1 MAIITLTT
9 DLGDKDIYQAALK
22 GSILK
27 LLPTVN
33 IVDITN
39 NVSAFNIQQAAF
51 ILKNSFHYFPD
62 GTVHLIGID
71 TVFSTN
77 TKYLAIKYK
86 HHFFVGADNG
96 IFSLMFSNEPDEVV
110 EITIMQDLKFLHF
123 PLADIFVKAACH
135 LANGGPLKTIGV
147 PVANIEHKMNL
158 HPIVEKNLIKGSVIY
173 IDAFQNVITNITKE
187 FFNSIQQGRQFI
199 LYFKRNETITNL
211 SWHYSEVPEGEK
223 LCLFGISDHLEIAI
237 NKGNASGLLGLGLG
251 RYVLYSIS
259 NNSYMKKIL
268 LIALFSL
275 FLADAFAQSGADS
288 VTYNIQRRKINMM
301 LAQRKQ
307 KFGQYDESL
316 SKHTGI
322 FGLQTKKGYP

>member
-62 GTVHLIGID
+62 ATVHLIGID
-71 TVFSTN
+71 TVFSN
-77 TKYLAIKYK
+77 STKYLAIKYK
-86 HHFFVGADNG
+86 KHYFVGADNG
-96 IFSLMFSNEPDEVV
+96 IFSLMFNTEPDEVV
-110 EITIMQDLKFLHF
+110 EINIMQDLKFLHF

-135 LANGGPLKTIGV
+135 LAKGGKLSEIGV
-147 PVANIEHKMNL
+147 PVTDIEQKMNL
-158 HPIVEKNLIKGSVIY
+158 QPVVEKNLIKGSVIY
-173 IDAFQNVITNITKE
+173 IDSFQNVITNITKE
-187 FFNSIQQGRQFI
+187 FFNNVQQGRRFT

-211 SWHYSEVPEGEK
+211 SWHYNEVPEGEK

-237 NKGNASGLLGLGLG
+237 NKGNAAGLLGLGLG
-251 RYVLYSIS
+251 
-259 NNSYMKKIL
+259 
-268 LIALFSL
+268 
-275 FLADAFAQSGADS
+275 DS
-288 VTYNIQRRKINMM
+288 VILDFQ
-301 LAQRKQ
+301 
-307 KFGQYDESL
+307 
-316 SKHTGI
+316 
-322 FGLQTKKGYP
+322 

>member
-27 LLPTVN
+27 LLPSVN

-62 GTVHLIGID
+62 NTVHLIGID
-71 TVFSTN
+71 TVFNNN

-86 HHFFVGADNG
+86 NHYFVGADNG
-96 IFSLMFSNEPDEVV
+96 IFSLMFNAEPDEMV
-110 EITIMQDLKFLHF
+110 EINIMQDLKFLHF

-135 LANGGPLKTIGV
+135 LASGGKLEEIGEPINNV
-147 PVANIEHKMNL
+147 EKKMNL
-158 HPIVEKNLIKGSVIY
+158 QPVVEKNIIKGSVIY
-173 IDAFQNVITNITKE
+173 IDSFQNVITNITKE
-187 FFNSIQQGRQFI
+187 FFNSMQQGRRFI
-199 LYFKRNETITNL
+199 LYFKRNETISDL

-237 NKGNASGLLGLGLG
+237 NKGNASGLLGLHLG
-251 RYVLYSIS
+251 
-259 NNSYMKKIL
+259 
-268 LIALFSL
+268 
-275 FLADAFAQSGADS
+275 DS
-288 VTYNIQRRKINMM
+288 VILDFQ
-301 LAQRKQ
+301 
-307 KFGQYDESL
+307 
-316 SKHTGI
+316 
-322 FGLQTKKGYP
+322 

>member
-27 LLPTVN
+27 LLPSVN

-62 GTVHLIGID
+62 NTVHLIGID
-71 TVFSTN
+71 TVFNNS

-86 HHFFVGADNG
+86 NHYFVGADNG
-96 IFSLMFSNEPDEVV
+96 IFSLMFNAEPDEMV
-110 EITIMQDLKFLHF
+110 EINIMQDLKFLHF

-135 LANGGPLKTIGV
+135 LASGGKLLDIGER
-147 PVANIEHKMNL
+147 IETVEKKMNL
-158 HPIVEKNLIKGSVIY
+158 QPVVERNVIKGSVIY
-173 IDAFQNVITNITKE
+173 IDSFQNVITNITKE
-187 FFNSIQQGRQFI
+187 FFNSIQQGRRFI
-199 LYFKRNETITNL
+199 LYFKRNETISDL

-237 NKGNASGLLGLGLG
+237 NKGNASGLLGLHLG
-251 RYVLYSIS
+251 
-259 NNSYMKKIL
+259 
-268 LIALFSL
+268 
-275 FLADAFAQSGADS
+275 DS
-288 VTYNIQRRKINMM
+288 VILDFQ
-301 LAQRKQ
+301 
-307 KFGQYDESL
+307 
-316 SKHTGI
+316 
-322 FGLQTKKGYP
+322 

>member
-39 NVSAFNIQQAAF
+39 SVPAYNVQQAAF

-71 TVFSTN
+71 TVYSHD
-77 TKYLAIKYK
+77 TKYLALKYK
-86 HHFFVGADNG
+86 NHYFVGSDNG
-96 IFSLMFSNEPDEVV
+96 IFSLMFSQEPEEIV
-110 EITIMQDLKFLHF
+110 EINIMQDLKFLHF

-135 LANGGPLKTIGV
+135 LAQGKKLSDIGLPTSGV
-147 PVANIEHKMNL
+147 EQKMNL
-158 HPIVEKNLIKGSVIY
+158 QPVIEKSLIKGSVIY
-173 IDAFQNVITNITKE
+173 IDSFQNVITNITKE
-187 FFNSIQQGRQFI
+187 FFNKVQQGRQFT
-199 LYFKRNETITNL
+199 LYFKRNETINHL

-237 NKGNASGLLGLGLG
+237 NKGNASGLLGLNLG
-251 RYVLYSIS
+251 
-259 NNSYMKKIL
+259 
-268 LIALFSL
+268 
-275 FLADAFAQSGADS
+275 DS
-288 VTYNIQRRKINMM
+288 VIIDFDYRR
-301 LAQRKQ
+301 
-307 KFGQYDESL
+307 
-316 SKHTGI
+316 
-322 FGLQTKKGYP
+322 